1 MRKTLPHLLT
11 TGMMILCL
19 LGGLILMPVQ
29 AQPPGWSG
37 DSNLAFLL
45 NVDGVQA
52 ADSDAAHPIHVN
64 LSDPVS
70 LEITIDVGSNLT
82 LKSGSFSM
90 LYLSIPIFTQPFALN
105 IPALAGTTATI
116 LNTSLDLSTLI
127 GGGIDLISGTIEG
140 IFSFTYSLLGSTD
153 NVTVSENFVL
163 AVGATGFAA
172 IGSVVGLIT
181 VGFAVMAVFSLLLSL
196 DQFQKGI
203 LAAHKMRQGKTP
215 KGIGVFPKPVVL
227 RRKPTKGE
235 KISKEELI
243 GRVSQAMPGTESV
256 SRHAPKAMD
265 IVRPKSKVTVGKLSK
280 ALRLKGD
287 EGGTL
292 AAAMTE
298 IGIFQTR
305 SVKVPL
311 KKVAFSG
318 MSLAFIYWSIMQLM
332 YSAAPDILTVFF
344 SVTIGLV
351 VSVLIG
357 YFMAWLARVPK
368 LGYD

>member
-1 MRKTLPHLLT
+1 MRRTLPHLLT
-11 TGMMILCL
+11 TGMLLCL
-19 LGGLILMPVQ
+19 LGAFVLVPVQ

-45 NVDGVQA
+45 NVDGVSA

-64 LSDPVS
+64 LSEPVS
-70 LEITIDVGSNLT
+70 LEITIDVGANLT
-82 LKSGSFSM
+82 LKSGSFSL
-90 LYLSIPIFTQPFALN
+90 LYLSIPILTQPYALN

-116 LNTSLDLSTLI
+116 LNTSLDLSTLSV
-127 GGGIDLISGTIEG
+127 GGVDLISGTIEG
-140 IFSFTYSLLGSTD
+140 IFSFTYSLLGSTE

-163 AVGATGFAA
+163 AVGATGIAA

-203 LAAHKMRQGKTP
+203 LAARRMRQGKTP
-215 KGIGVFPKPVVL
+215 RSIGVFPKPVVL
-227 RRKPTKGE
+227 RRRPKKGE
-235 KISKEELI
+235 TISKEELI
-243 GRVSQAMPGTESV
+243 GRVSQAMPSAESV
-256 SRHAPKAMD
+256 SKHAPRAMD
-265 IVRPKSKVTVGKLSK
+265 IVRPKSKVTVGKLGK

-305 SVKVPL
+305 SVKIPL

-318 MSLAFIYWSIMQLM
+318 MSLAFIYWSIMQLI
-332 YSAAPDILTVFF
+332 YNATPDILTVFF
-344 SVTIGLV
+344 SVTLGLI
-351 VSVLIG
+351 VSVLVG